1 MRQGDDEEDRLDPD
15 ALLSLAKQEERQ
27 KASGK
32 LRIFFG
38 MSAGVGKTYAMLEAA
53 HQFKREGGNVVI
65 GTVNTHGRV
74 DTAKLVSDLPQVP
87 EKWIRYKDTV
97 FEELDIDE
105 ILRRKPQLVLI
116 DELAHTNVP
125 GSRHPKRWQDVLE
138 ILDAGIDVYT
148 TLNVQHI
155 ESRKDIVE
163 NITKIPIRETVPDLV
178 LERASQIELIDITP
192 DDLLKRLSE
201 GKVYLGD
208 KSKQAAENFFKEDR
222 LTALR
227 EIALRITAEKV
238 DHDLINLI
246 TAQDSNSWKATERIM
261 VVVSPDENANQLI
274 RATRRYAYSQ
284 GAQWIVLYV
293 DTGNILTDEERTF
306 LSKNFEL
313 ARELGA
319 DVVTTIDTDLYK
331 GIQRVA
337 KQKHVTQLVI
347 GQGPRYGFLSY
358 FFRPKDILYKLATE
372 DNDIDL
378 HIIRQ
383 PNNSSL
389 KKDIASYFKFTTKL
403 FKYALTFILFLIL
416 TAINLYFLPQLGY
429 QTSGVL
435 FLIGMLLFSPIIG
448 RGPTL
453 FAALLVASTWWF
465 VFFPVV
471 VTDEYE
477 HKENIVLFLSFF
489 VGAIITGI
497 LSSRH
502 RESERMMRMREDKTQ
517 ALYEI
522 VGLMISSTNTSDL
535 FHSIAHRLGAILDG
549 TCTIAT
555 INENISLVP
564 QTDCPYIND
573 PKEYAVAMWS
583 LKSGKSAGWSTDT
596 IPSVN
601 SLYIPLKGYN
611 EVVGIL
617 TYSPHTK
624 HKLIVEEANL
634 LHTVAQQLGIFLERY
649 RLEKKARQTEY
660 VGQVEKI
667 HQAILNSVAYEFRE
681 PMAEI
686 IESSLFLY
694 TEKNENKSQA
704 HMNACKKLSE
714 AVSNLN
720 HVVNNVI
727 EMSRL
732 SSGFLTLKIE
742 NHNLRQFIDTMIQS
756 LQKPLRNF
764 TVKVNIP
771 NDLPQ
776 IAFDFNLMEIVF
788 SNIILNAVIYSPP
801 NTTIEISAHV
811 EDQYIVISIGDEGP
825 GIPHDSLERIF
836 DRYYRL
842 PGKEK
847 GGTGLGLSVAKAIIE
862 IHNGKIEAR
871 NRDNIGT
878 EFVVSLPLNT

>member
-1 MRQGDDEEDRLDPD
+1 MREGEDEDRLDPD

-27 KASGK
+27 KTTGK
-32 LRIFFG
+32 LRVFFG

-53 HQFKREGGNVVI
+53 HQFKSEGGNVVI

-74 DTAKLVSDLPQVP
+74 DTAKLVADLPQIP

-125 GSRHPKRWQDVLE
+125 GSRHPKRWQDVIE

-148 TLNVQHI
+148 TLNVQHV

-192 DDLLKRLSE
+192 DDLLKRLNE
-201 GKVYLGD
+201 GKVYIGD

-246 TAQDSNSWKATERIM
+246 TGQDSNSWKASERVM
-261 VVVSPDENANQLI
+261 VNVSPDENANHLI

-293 DTGNILTDEERTF
+293 DTGQTLTDEERTI

-319 DVVTTIDTDLYK
+319 DVVTTIDSDTFQ
-331 GIQRVA
+331 GVQRVA

-347 GQGPRYGFLSY
+347 GRRPELGILGYFFGRNDFLS
-358 FFRPKDILYKLATE
+358 KLAME
-372 DNDIDL
+372 SSDIDL

-383 PNNSSL
+383 QTKPSVKRNLFS
-389 KKDIASYFKFTTKL
+389 FKFSSGL
-403 FKYALTFILFLIL
+403 FNYGLTFILFLIF
-416 TAINLYFLPQLGY
+416 TAVNLFFLPQLGY
-429 QTSGVL
+429 QASGIL
-435 FLIGMLLFSPIIG
+435 FLIGMLAFSPLIG

-453 FAALLVASTWWF
+453 FAAILVATTWWF
-465 VFFPVV
+465 VFFPLT
-471 VTDEYE
+471 VTDEFE

-489 VGAIITGI
+489 VGAIVTGI

-502 RESERMMRMREDKTQ
+502 RESERLMRMREDKTQ

-522 VGLMISSTNTSDL
+522 VGLMISSTNTTDL
-535 FHSIAHRLGAILDG
+535 FNSIAHRLGTILDG

-555 INENISLVP
+555 VDENRSLIP
-564 QTDCPYIND
+564 RTDCPYIND
-573 PKEYAVAMWS
+573 PKEYAVAIWT

-596 IPSVN
+596 ISSVN

-611 EVVGIL
+611 EIVGVL
-617 TYSPHTK
+617 SYSPHTK
-624 HKLIVEEANL
+624 RKLIVEEANL
-634 LHTVAQQLGIFLERY
+634 LHTVAQQLGVFLERY

-681 PMAEI
+681 PMAAI

-694 TEKNENKSQA
+694 TEKNENQNQA
-704 HMNACKKLSE
+704 HINACKKLSE
-714 AVSNLN
+714 GVSNLN

-732 SSGFLTLKIE
+732 SSGFLTLKMD
-742 NHNLRQFIDTMIQS
+742 NHNFRQFIDTMTQN
-756 LQKPLRNF
+756 LHKPLKNF

-788 SNIILNAVIYSPP
+788 SNIVLNAIIYSPP
-801 NTTIEISAHV
+801 HTTIEIAAHV
-811 EDQYIVISIGDEGP
+811 ENQTLVISIADEGP
-825 GIPHDSLERIF
+825 GMPLDSLEHIF
-836 DRYYRL
+836 DRYYRI

-847 GGTGLGLSVAKAIIE
+847 SGTGLGLSVAKAIIE

-871 NRDNIGT
+871 NKDLIGT
-878 EFVVSLPLNT
+878 EFIVTLPLNA